1 MYQGPFL
8 SHLQQPVYSL
18 YGKPDPIQELLYQ
31 RLEIRFTYHY
41 PNLGRASE
49 KMKELLGDTSKVV
62 NSTES
67 EIVFKGK
74 SLELDEKNEDLQ
86 DYTNDSENSGI
97 PISLKI
103 QGLKKTIK
111 TGKRPK
117 SFELEELDFQGDPM
131 AYSKLLDTLN
141 HGL

>member
-1 MYQGPFL
+1 M
-8 SHLQQPVYSL
+8 
-18 YGKPDPIQELLYQ
+18 I
-31 RLEIRFTYHY
+31 
-41 PNLGRASE
+41 
-49 KMKELLGDTSKVV
+49 
-62 NSTES
+62 
-67 EIVFKGK
+67 
-74 SLELDEKNEDLQ
+74 
-86 DYTNDSENSGI
+86 I

>member
-1 MYQGPFL
+1 
-8 SHLQQPVYSL
+8 
-18 YGKPDPIQELLYQ
+18 
-31 RLEIRFTYHY
+31 
-41 PNLGRASE
+41 
-49 KMKELLGDTSKVV
+49 MKELLGDTSKVV

-86 DYTNDSENSGI
+86 DYTKDSENSGI

-103 QGLKKTIK
+103 QGMKKTIK

-117 SFELEELDFQGDPM
+117 SFDLEELDFQGDPL